1 MDEISIIKVNIKEKI
16 EQILKQFEKKLKN
29 TK

>member
-1 MDEISIIKVNIKEKI
+1 MDEISNIKVNIKEKI